1 MAELSVRELLAMP
14 EVRKWRPE
22 VVTGRVGL
30 DHPVRWLHVAEVPDI
45 AVMLRGGEAV
55 ITTGS
60 LWPEDDEALAEY
72 VTSLHG
78 AGVSALFLALG
89 RRYRGAPEAVVRTC
103 RRRRIPLAVFHRP
116 VPFVEITRA
125 VQSLILHDRHAELT
139 LSQQISDSFLGL
151 PLTEVSIEEILSHA
165 AQVAGCP
172 VVLENLA
179 NRVIAAEGDDLTPG
193 EALRDWDRLS
203 RELPARPP
211 GSTESLITES
221 GWVITPVGA
230 RGVVWGRLILCG
242 PRLPSDR
249 AALVGQRAAQAL
261 AVQRLLHP
269 ARESWET
276 AATAALLNDLL
287 TGQDASTHDLAVRA
301 RAAGFPLSGRVFTPL
316 VLRVAAPEV
325 ARRAGE
331 SASHQVQGHDGVAR
345 TLVQAVER
353 AARGRSIPVLA
364 AVHGPRTAAALVSAT
379 DRVPPLDPVRML
391 AVAVRARR
399 ELTGLRIAIGVG
411 HPCASTSE
419 VPASF
424 AEAGHVADAALVA
437 QPPGPFAQLADVHVR
452 GLMGMLRGDPRLQ
465 GFVERELGPLL
476 EQDAEDLLSVLR
488 QYLFSHR
495 NKSATAN
502 RSHMSRPALYRRL
515 RAIQERLGVDL
526 EDPERVISLQV
537 ALLALE
543 ARAVEY

>member
-1 MAELSVRELLAMP
+1 MSDLSVQDLLDMP

-22 VVTGRVGL
+22 VTTGRLGL

-60 LWPEDDEALAEY
+60 LWPDDDAALAEY
-72 VTSLHG
+72 VTSLQG
-78 AGVSALFLALG
+78 AGVSALLLALG
-89 RRYRGAPEAVVRTC
+89 RRYRAAPEVVVRTC
-103 RRRRIPLAVFHRP
+103 RRRRLPLVVFHRP

-125 VQSLILHDRHAELT
+125 VQTLILHDRHAELT

-151 PLTEVSIEEILSHA
+151 PLTEVTLDEILSHT
-165 AQVAGCP
+165 AQMAGCP

-179 NRVIAAEGDDLTPG
+179 NRVIAAVGGDLTPG
-193 EALRDWDRLS
+193 EVLRDWDRLS

-211 GSTESLITES
+211 GSMDSVVADT

-242 PRLPSDR
+242 STLPTDR
-249 AALVGQRAAQAL
+249 ASLVGQRAAQAL

-287 TGQDASTHDLAVRA
+287 TRQDTSTHDLAVRA

-316 VLRVAAPEV
+316 VIRVAVTAQDDRSG
-325 ARRAGE
+325 AAGTP
-331 SASHQVQGHDGVAR
+331 QVQAHDGVAR
-345 TLVQAVER
+345 TVVQAVER
-353 AARGRSIPVLA
+353 AARGRGIPVLA
-364 AVHGPRTAAALVSAT
+364 AVHGPRTVAALVSAA
-379 DRVPPLDPVRML
+379 DRVPPLDPVRTL

-411 HPCASTSE
+411 HPCASVSG

-424 AEAGHVADAALVA
+424 AEAGHVADAALAA

-452 GLMGMLRGDPRLQ
+452 GLMGMLQGDPRLQ

-476 EQDAEDLLSVLR
+476 ERDAEDLLAVLR

-495 NKSATAN
+495 NKSATAA
-502 RSHMSRPALYRRL
+502 RAHMSRPALYRRL
-515 RAIQERLGVDL
+515 AAIQIRLGVDL
-526 EDPERVISLQV
+526 EDPERVLSLQV

-543 ARAVEY
+543 ARAVET